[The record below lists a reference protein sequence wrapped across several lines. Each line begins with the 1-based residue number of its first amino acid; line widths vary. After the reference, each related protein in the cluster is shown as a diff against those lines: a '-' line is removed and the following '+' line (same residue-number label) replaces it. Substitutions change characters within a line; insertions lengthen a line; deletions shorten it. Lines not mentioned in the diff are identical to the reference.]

1 MTDRH
6 KQTSADR
13 PTGVGPG
20 VTGASGDLIEGTG
33 GGQGIGGTAEGTAR
47 AAAGDRPDERQNP
60 GPQDLEQARPEQGGT
75 RPSGSQSGT
84 VGGGGGLVSVPTDEG
99 DPGRPGGGELQ
110 NAPGGIRN
118 VGPGNDRDTSG
129 DRAHGERDED

>member
-1 MTDRH
+1 MTDRD
-6 KQTSADR
+6 KQTSANR

-33 GGQGIGGTAEGTAR
+33 GGQGIGGTAERSDR

-60 GPQDLEQARPEQGGT
+60 GPQDLEQARPEQGAT

-84 VGGGGGLVSVPTDEG
+84 TGGGGPVSVPTDEG
-99 DPGRPGGGELQ
+99 ETGRPGGGELQ
-110 NAPGGIRN
+110 DVPGGIRN
-118 VGPGNDRDTSG
+118 VGAENDRGTSG
-129 DRAHGERDED
+129 DRAHGERYEE

>member
-1 MTDRH
+1 MTDKD

-13 PTGVGPG
+13 QTGVGPG

-33 GGQGIGGTAEGTAR
+33 GVQGIGGTAERSDR

-60 GPQDLEQARPEQGGT
+60 GPQDLEQARPEQGAT

-84 VGGGGGLVSVPTDEG
+84 TG
-99 DPGRPGGGELQ
+99 
-110 NAPGGIRN
+110 GGIRN
-118 VGPGNDRDTSG
+118 VGAENDRGTSG
-129 DRAHGERDED
+129 DRAHGDRDEE

>member
-1 MTDRH
+1 MTDRD

-13 PTGVGPG
+13 STGVGAG

-33 GGQGIGGTAEGTAR
+33 GGQGIGGTAEQGPR

-60 GPQDLEQARPEQGGT
+60 GPQDLEQARPGQRAT

-84 VGGGGGLVSVPTDEG
+84 VGGGGPVSVPTDEG

-110 NAPGGIRN
+110 NVPGGIRN
-118 VGPGNDRDTSG
+118 VGAENDRDTSG
-129 DRAHGERDED
+129 DRAHEERDEE